1 MNSKEGKLLER
12 ARSRMAQATSADAGR
27 YMIFATST
35 DGENGVCV
43 ISRLERLRIG
53 VQAAIAQL
61 LGADAATFQPPDEF
75 LAVLTDG
82 IAVAKKLHGANGA
95 VQRFIPRYGI
105 NIGIVWE
112 EGAIEDFLALAGAE
126 KIEHRLV
133 I

>member
-1 MNSKEGKLLER
+1 
-12 ARSRMAQATSADAGR
+12 
-27 YMIFATST
+27 MIFATST

-43 ISRLERLRIG
+43 IYRLERLRIG

-61 LGADAATFQPPDEF
+61 LGADPTTSQPPDEF
-75 LAVLTDG
+75 LAVHCSCQGTSWCKWSCS
-82 IAVAKKLHGANGA
+82 AVHPA
-95 VQRFIPRYGI
+95 RYGI

-112 EGAIEDFLALAGAE
+112 EGAIEDFLSLAGTE